1 MNLSRLFLCLVI
13 FSVPAIA
20 ADLTGFPF
28 QNETLRYTIKFASGV
43 SVGEGAISASKGE
56 GGGWRFDMNFTAGVP
71 GFAFADT
78 YRSTVDAGLCTTEL
92 NRGISHGP
100 KKVTEKTTF
109 DQKNRVASRKTTFP
123 ADGGTSELQLPSCAQ
138 DALAYSFLA
147 RREMGQGRVP
157 QAAQI
162 FFGGPYDVRVQYTG
176 AMDIKIGSKT
186 ETTDHVNV
194 FIKGPASDVTVEVFY
209 ARDAARTPLL
219 YKVPVSVGT
228 ITVELVRR

>member
-1 MNLSRLFLCLVI
+1 M
-13 FSVPAIA
+13 
-20 ADLTGFPF
+20 
-28 QNETLRYTIKFASGV
+28 
-43 SVGEGAISASKGE
+43 
-56 GGGWRFDMNFTAGVP
+56 
-71 GFAFADT
+71 
-78 YRSTVDAGLCTTEL
+78 
-92 NRGISHGP
+92 
-100 KKVTEKTTF
+100 
-109 DQKNRVASRKTTFP
+109 ASRKTTFP

-228 ITVELVRR
+228 FTLELVRVMRVAFFSPLPPARSGIADYSETLIAHMRPLVELETFAGPHQTFDPSRFDIALYHSATTATTASSTKRRCGIPAWW